1 MLDKKA
7 CREFAAPGAVMSL
20 DSGLLH
26 AEQVKYIVQTAVRII
41 GHKKTLVLYIHD
53 RERAAQGDLRP
64 LWTMF
69 HCKDGYI
76 TLEKKEDG
84 KTSWRTAA
92 FKNLD
97 KDWFFV
103 RNCAFYTPEDQRRLE
118 HYFGRNTG
126 HGFSPLIWA
135 QDAMMA
141 QRLEHRL
148 EKRRQ
153 KVRDRMARVPALPRG
168 WKSWA
173 YRTAL
178 PAYFFY
184 DYKRRRKA
192 VEGVCTGCGHEV
204 TLSGVR
210 YGAKGTC
217 PHCGRELVMKSRG
230 RRGWVEDRDTCQ
242 VIQRTAPDEIVIRI
256 IKAGCYYK
264 GDTPVRDAYENA
276 RFFIRFD
283 DSGLTRLEQYYY
295 SYPEARWKPGTRP
308 VYSLWCYNYE
318 ADVSGHVYCKNLP
331 EVLDDTPWKYCP
343 LAAFYQHFRR
353 PMEVMPFLT
362 AYLEQPR
369 LEHLVKVGFFS
380 LVKDLAYNN
389 YDRDIPLDQTQ
400 DRTHRILGVLA
411 EDVDFLRGL
420 DVGFE
425 MLRTYQEYCW
435 AGLKDRQKL
444 LSWQMEHGVGRDV
457 LETLDYMTVHK
468 MLRYLESQY
477 ELLKDRRTP
486 FGSPRYGSMQ
496 DLLSEYRDYLD
507 MCAGQD
513 YDMRSSFVLYPKDLQ
528 ASHDR
533 VAQHIK
539 ARNDGDTM
547 RAFKTAYA
555 HVGGSLD
562 FEYRGMAIVRPG
574 TPDEIAQEGNAL
586 HHCVGSYVTRVAKR
600 ECLILFLRRCGDLA
614 KSFYTIELRHRRIVQ
629 VRGQG
634 NQDPTPEVR
643 DFVDRWKR
651 EVLQA
656 PALGLAG

>member
-7 CREFAAPGAVMSL
+7 CREFAAPGIAMSL

-26 AEQVKYIVQTAVRII
+26 AEQVKYIVQTAVKII
-41 GHKKTLVLYIHD
+41 SHKRTLVLYIHD
-53 RERAAQGDLRP
+53 REQAARGDLQP

-69 HCKDGYI
+69 HSKDGYV
-76 TLEKKEDG
+76 TLERKEDG
-84 KTSWRTAA
+84 GTKWRTAS
-92 FKNLD
+92 FGNLKN
-97 KDWFFV
+97 DWHFV
-103 RNCAFYTPEDQRRLE
+103 GSCAFYSPRDQERLERYFHSEGHGLFPLLQAQGAMMARRLE
-118 HYFGRNTG
+118 
-126 HGFSPLIWA
+126 
-135 QDAMMA
+135 Q
-141 QRLEHRL
+141 RL

-153 KVRDRMARVPALPRG
+153 KVRDRMDRIPALPRG

-178 PAYFFY
+178 PNYFFY
-184 DYKRRRKA
+184 DAQKGHKA
-192 VEGVCTGCGHEV
+192 VKGVCTGCGREI
-204 TLSGVR
+204 TLSGVK
-210 YGAKGTC
+210 YGSKGTC

-242 VIQRTAPDEIVIRI
+242 IIQRTALDEIVIRI
-256 IKAGCYYK
+256 IKVGCYYK
-264 GDTPVRDAYENA
+264 GDTPVRETHENA
-276 RFFIRFD
+276 RLFIRFD
-283 DSGLTRLEQYYY
+283 ASGPVHWEEYYY
-295 SYPEARWKPGTRP
+295 SYSGARWKPGTRP
-308 VYSLWCYNYE
+308 VYSIWCYNYE
-318 ADVSGHVYCKNLP
+318 ADISGHVYCKNLP
-331 EVLDDTPWKYCP
+331 EVFENTPWRYCP

-353 PMEVMPFLT
+353 PMAVIPFLA
-362 AYLEQPR
+362 AYLKQPR

-380 LVKDLAYNN
+380 LAADMAYNR

-400 DRTHRILGVLA
+400 DRTHRILEVQA
-411 EDVDFLRGL
+411 EDVDFLRKL
-420 DVGFE
+420 DVDFE
-425 MLRTYQEYCW
+425 KLKMYQEYCW
-435 AGLKDRQKL
+435 VGLKDRQKL
-444 LSWQMEHGVGRDV
+444 LSWQLEHGLKRDV

-477 ELLKDRRTP
+477 ELLKDRQTP
-486 FGSPRYGSMQ
+486 VHTPRYRSMQ

-528 ASHDR
+528 KSHDR

-539 ARNDGDTM
+539 VRNDGDTM
-547 RAFKTAYA
+547 RAFRAAYA
-555 HVGGSLD
+555 HVGDSLD
-562 FEYRGMAIVRPG
+562 FEHGGMAIVRPG
-574 TPDEIAQEGNAL
+574 TPDEIVEEGNAL
-586 HHCVGSYVTRVAKR
+586 HHCVGSYISRVAKR

-614 KSFYTIELRHRRIVQ
+614 KPYYTIELRHRRIVQ

-651 EVLQA
+651 EVLHA